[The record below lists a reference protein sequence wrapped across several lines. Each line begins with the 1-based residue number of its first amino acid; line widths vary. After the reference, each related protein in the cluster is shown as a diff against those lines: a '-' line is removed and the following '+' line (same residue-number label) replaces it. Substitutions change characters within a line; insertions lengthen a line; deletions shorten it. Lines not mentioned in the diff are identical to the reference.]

1 MKQKLFSFIYFKLLG
16 WKEEVSA
23 PFQDKCVI
31 CVAPHT
37 SNWDLFIGKLYWGAK
52 GRQACFMM
60 KKDWFFFPLG
70 TIFRA
75 MGGIPVDRGRKTS
88 LVEQMTERFKQ
99 TDKFNLCITPEGTRK
114 PNPVGVHDMLG
125 NSAERRRK
133 FSSVRSGVC
142 ILSLSML
149 FLTFH
154 MRCRV
159 KKYCLNFF
167 NSEKGSV
174 GSQQGKPHIP
184 CGSGNHAVG
193 ELQPVFLSQRN
204 RAFPD
209 VLFQANNDVT

>member
-99 TDKFNLCITPEGTRK
+99 TDKFNLCITPEVTRK
-114 PNPVGVHDMLG
+114 PKHNKKKGFYYIALKAGVPIQLIGIDYGRKTISYTRCFTPTGDFEKDIAEITSYLKDFKRKNPD
-125 NSAERRRK
+125 
-133 FSSVRSGVC
+133 
-142 ILSLSML
+142 
-149 FLTFH
+149 
-154 MRCRV
+154 
-159 KKYCLNFF
+159 NF
-167 NSEKGSV
+167 
-174 GSQQGKPHIP
+174 
-184 CGSGNHAVG
+184 AY
-193 ELQPVFLSQRN
+193 
-204 RAFPD
+204 
-209 VLFQANNDVT
+209 